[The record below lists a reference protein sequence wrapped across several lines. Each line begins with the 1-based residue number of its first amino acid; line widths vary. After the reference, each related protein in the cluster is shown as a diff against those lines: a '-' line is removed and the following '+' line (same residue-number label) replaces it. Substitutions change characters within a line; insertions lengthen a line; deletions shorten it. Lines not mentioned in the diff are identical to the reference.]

1 MSLATKDTRYWNSKY
16 VQTHCRIYQQR
27 WNKRKGRGD
36 ISSATSTAATSRHN
50 SSDACRPGARPPQL
64 YLQPYLSIGS
74 EKGTASGE
82 MDGTR
87 TVVGNDVVRRLAI
100 VRIDAAS
107 GAGWVGSH
115 RAGGWGL

>member
-1 MSLATKDTRYWNSKY
+1 
-16 VQTHCRIYQQR
+16 
-27 WNKRKGRGD
+27 
-36 ISSATSTAATSRHN
+36 
-50 SSDACRPGARPPQL
+50 
-64 YLQPYLSIGS
+64 
-74 EKGTASGE
+74 

-87 TVVGNDVVRRLAI
+87 SMVGNDVVRRLAI